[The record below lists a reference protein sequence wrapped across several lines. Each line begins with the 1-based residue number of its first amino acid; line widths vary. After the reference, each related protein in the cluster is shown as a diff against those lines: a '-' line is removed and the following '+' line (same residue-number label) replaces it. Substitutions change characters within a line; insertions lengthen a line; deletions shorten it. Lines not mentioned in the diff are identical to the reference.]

1 MTEENAT
8 IVLFCFNNLGRTKR
22 TVESLQKNALVNCS
36 ELIVFCDGPRS
47 TAESVETSRV
57 RDYVKSIRGF
67 RNLKVV
73 ESETNKG
80 LADSIVG
87 GLNAVFSKNESCI
100 VLEDDVEVSPV
111 FLEYMNSALRKYQD
125 DKRVWHINGYNVPWS
140 FAGCSETFCSRWMS
154 CWGWGTWRDR
164 WKEFR
169 REPERLVREWRRQDI
184 RYMNVDGSVDFWEQV
199 LRNNEG
205 RLKSWAIFWQATIQR
220 NKGLCVSPRE
230 SFCRNFGFDGDGVNC
245 GRWGAYDIINLAQKV
260 PQLTNVIAE
269 DKRALKCLIQF
280 FRFHNPGIM
289 LRLRRKLLRCLL
301 CFVK

>member
-1 MTEENAT
+1 MTEENAA
-8 IVLFCFNNLGRTKR
+8 IALFCFNNLGRTRR

-36 ELIVFCDGPRS
+36 DLIVFCDGPRS
-47 TAESVETSRV
+47 TAESIETSRV

-125 DKRVWHINGYNVPWS
+125 DKRVWHVNGYNVPWS

-184 RYMNVDGSVDFWEQV
+184 RYMNINGTVDFWEQV
-199 LRNNEG
+199 LRNNSQQ
-205 RLKSWAIFWQATIQR
+205 LKTWAIFWQATIQER
-220 NKGLCVSPRE
+220 KGLCISPRE
-230 SFCRNFGFDGDGVNC
+230 SFCRNFGFEGDGTNC
-245 GRWGAYDIINLAQKV
+245 GRWSAYDLAELSEKMPV
-260 PQLTNVIAE
+260 LVDVIRE
-269 DKRALKCLIQF
+269 DKVALARLQGY
-280 FRFHNPGIM
+280 FRYHNPT
-289 LRLRRKLLRCLL
+289 LLDRVVKRLRRLVGR
-301 CFVK
+301 